1 MCHCFPQVKYDRKE
15 FEVKLDVS
23 QYTPEELSVK
33 IADNELVVSGSH
45 QQKADKYGYVR
56 REFTRRF
63 VVPEVSLLD
72 TCLDREDQ

>member
-1 MCHCFPQVKYDRKE
+1 MKYDRKE